1 MVGITDAGPLIRI
14 VDVGGKEITI
24 TGISFTD
31 LVPMLDRF
39 PELRRMLTPTRG
51 EISTD
56 DFSFEGI
63 IKLGP
68 RIVGAAIAAGMG
80 YAGDAE
86 TEQWSMKLA
95 IGYQVALMRAIVD
108 MTFPKGVASLVA
120 DFKAM
125 GLLGGAEQGEGN
137 PNPKAN
143 GSGATGKEAVMNSL
157 SQSEDS
163 SSTATKTL

>member
-1 MVGITDAGPLIRI
+1 MVGITDTGPLIRT
-14 VDVGGKEITI
+14 VDVGGKDITLS
-24 TGISFTD
+24 GISFYD

-39 PELRRMLTPTRG
+39 PELKRMLTPARG

-63 IKLGP
+63 VKLGP

-80 YAGDAE
+80 EAGNAE
-86 TEQWSMKLA
+86 IETWAMKLA
-95 IGYQVALMRAIVD
+95 IGYQVAMMRAIVD
-108 MTFPKGVASLVA
+108 MTFPKGVASLVE

-125 GLLGGAEQGEGN
+125 GLLGGAEQEEN
-137 PNPKAN
+137 PKPKAN

-157 SQSEDS
+157 SQLES
-163 SSTATKTL
+163 SSNTATKTL